1 MKRPP
6 SYSEG
11 CIIDIDYYK
20 TNLLHRPL
28 IEDINITNLSINIPT
43 PIIPKVPIDYG
54 QIIIN
59 KVCSFTLHLL
69 LIAGFEIIF
78 FNFFI
83 SSYETNSIVSLVDQ
97 VTVPLINACY
107 TLNNSTKIIVDNY
120 INSIIN
126 ETIINNN
133 AVQDYTHRLYVN
145 NIIFNMSIYYLI
157 GIFVLLIGIIISNF
171 VYFKRQIQFIV
182 IITDNIIMI
191 SILGIYEYV
200 FFKNIVFKYQMI
212 YPNEIIKN
220 VIENILYNC

>member
-11 CIIDIDYYK
+11 CISDIEYYK
-20 TNLLHRPL
+20 INVLSKPL
-28 IEDINITNLSINIPT
+28 IEDININTPT
-43 PIIPKVPIDYG
+43 PEILHNKSTIDYG

-59 KVCSFTLHLL
+59 KVCSFTFHLL
-69 LIAGFEIIF
+69 LIAGFEILF

-97 VTVPLINACY
+97 VTMPLINACS

-133 AVQDYTHRLYVN
+133 AMQDYTQRLFIN
-145 NIIFNMSIYYLI
+145 NIIFNRSIYYLI
-157 GIFVLLIGIIISNF
+157 SIFVFLIGIITSNF
-171 VYFKRQIQFIV
+171 FYFKRQIQFIV

-212 YPNEIIKN
+212 NPNEIIKN
-220 VIENILYNC
+220 VLQNILYYC

>member
-11 CIIDIDYYK
+11 CISDIEYYK
-20 TNLLHRPL
+20 INVLSKPL
-28 IEDINITNLSINIPT
+28 IENININTPT
-43 PIIPKVPIDYG
+43 EISQIKPTIDYR

-59 KVCSFTLHLL
+59 KVCSFTFHLL

-78 FNFFI
+78 FNFYI

-97 VTVPLINACY
+97 VTVPLINACS

-133 AVQDYTHRLYVN
+133 AMQDYSQRLLVN
-145 NIIFNMSIYYLI
+145 NLIFNRSIYYII
-157 GIFVLLIGIIISNF
+157 GIFVFLIGIIISNYI
-171 VYFKRQIQFIV
+171 YFKKQIQFIV
-182 IITDNIIMI
+182 IIIDNIIMI

-212 YPNEIIKN
+212 NPNEIIKN
-220 VIENILYNC
+220 VLQNILFNC